1 VLGNLV
7 HLGCLIH
14 RTADEEDP
22 FSHSRLPPSLIIR
35 PHNKVNKIEG
45 ALLQA

>member
-1 VLGNLV
+1 MLVIGKMLGNLV

-22 FSHSRLPPSLIIR
+22 FFHSRPLPSLITGFLR
-35 PHNKVNKIEG
+35 
-45 ALLQA
+45 

>member
-1 VLGNLV
+1 MLVVGKVLGNLV

-22 FSHSRLPPSLIIR
+22 FSHSRLPPPLTG
-35 PHNKVNKIEG
+35 PHHKMNRI
-45 ALLQA
+45 